1 VNNVSDELPDS
12 LRLKLYK
19 KYVSAITRKSSEVD
33 KTRVEKPEDVV
44 WSKLTDEKARELM
57 NKLKALYP
65 DIYQVLVG
73 ELYKLLKDGVLKE
86 LDGLTVYSIIKAL
99 GLNIR
104 PDIRIKFVKD
114 GKEVDLDEYMK

>member
-1 VNNVSDELPDS
+1 MNYMSDELPDS

-86 LDGLTVYSIIKAL
+86 LDGLTAYSIIKAL

>member
-1 VNNVSDELPDS
+1 MSDELPDS

-57 NKLKALYP
+57 NKLKAFYP